1 VADTAQPTVTPP
13 ESPPSGG
20 GPPRRYLGRAALAV
34 ALVVTGLVLV
44 LTIGVRN
51 PVAPAA
57 APPVQP
63 APAIPGQRPQPGAE
77 APRAGLAAPV
87 DRPAVSDQAEL
98 DAWAARVAG
107 KTHVP
112 PRVLAAYGRAEMW
125 MQRQKPTCHLSWA
138 TLAGIGRVAAGRG
151 KAGTAAVRPDG
162 RVVLPVVGP
171 PLDGSP
177 GVPAVHDTDGGKL
190 DGDKAWDHLIG
201 PLQLPPSTWKKYQE
215 RANGDGGPPDP
226 QNVDDAAF
234 TAARF
239 LCSGS
244 DDLGTPAGW
253 WRAVLFYNPGLP
265 HGQDV
270 FSAADAY
277 AEASVAP

>member
-13 ESPPSGG
+13 GPPPPGV
-20 GPPRRYLGRAALAV
+20 PPRRYLGRAALA
-34 ALVVTGLVLV
+34 LGLVLTGVV
-44 LTIGVRN
+44 LVVTIGVRD
-51 PVAPAA
+51 PDAPAA
-57 APPVQP
+57 PPPVQP
-63 APAIPGQRPQPGAE
+63 ALVIPEQRPQPGAE

-87 DRPAVSDQAEL
+87 DRPQVSDRAEL
-98 DAWAARVAG
+98 DAWAARVAA

-112 PRVLAAYGRAEMW
+112 ARVLAAFGRAEMW

-138 TLAGIGRVAAGRG
+138 TLAGIGRVETGRG
-151 KAGTAAVRPDG
+151 EFDLAAIGADG
-162 RVVLPVVGP
+162 RVAKPVVGP

-177 GVPAVHDTDGGKL
+177 GVPAVHDSDGGKL
-190 DGDKAWDHLIG
+190 DGDKSWDHLIG
-201 PLQLPPSTWKKYQE
+201 PMQFLPSTWKKYQE
-215 RANGDGGPPDP
+215 RANGDGGTPDP

-239 LCSGS
+239 LCSGG
-244 DDLGTPAGW
+244 DDLGTPSGW
-253 WRAVLFYNPGLP
+253 WRAILFYNQALAY
-265 HGQDV
+265 GQDV